1 MGHPRPELEQQEQCY
16 QAQTRQLSTGGRDRI
31 PPRRSVP
38 RHYGDLMVKR
48 IDLPIGLADSE
59 LLEYSRTGNEVT
71 VQVRT
76 WNDKKLVLRFTETIG
91 VLDLLAGDFSELLQD
106 HAETTD
112 FLARALR
119 NTYE

>member
-1 MGHPRPELEQQEQCY
+1 M
-16 QAQTRQLSTGGRDRI
+16 T
-31 PPRRSVP
+31 
-38 RHYGDLMVKR
+38 KR

-119 NTYE
+119 NTYEVVPQEHPYHTYAFTNLDGDPSLIIVAENYQLAPVETQQQ